1 MKKLCGLI
9 SLLCLVMISHAQVLK
24 RMADRAQRRV
34 ESNVGKKV
42 DKSVDDAMDPNKKK
56 KTDTETSDQSGTT
69 SGGTNGTNVT
79 TGTGASGTGSSTLKT
94 YGKFDFIPGEKVI
107 AMEDFSQDAIGD
119 FPDKW
124 NTNATGEL
132 VTVENRSGKWL
143 SLSKDGVYMPEF
155 ITSLPENFTLEFELM
170 VNPNFDYYSTPFN
183 IYLVNLKNK
192 KEFSNYKKYGSIER
206 DGIEISLHPLDASM
220 KIGRSGMHVWES
232 GTTVM
237 ENKIKTAQFHTPNN
251 NYAKVSIWRQKQR
264 IRVYLNEEKIYDLPR
279 AFAEGHTYNSLLFTT
294 YHSKDQDRY
303 LISNLRFAVGL
314 PNTRHKLLNEGKFV
328 TSGILFDVNS
338 ATIRGESN
346 GILKEVAAV
355 LKENPT
361 VKVKIVG
368 HTDVDG
374 DDASNLDLSKR
385 RAESVKNSLINEF
398 GIEASRLETDGKGE
412 SQPVDKSNTSEGKS
426 NNRRVEFIKL

>member
-1 MKKLCGLI
+1 MKKCWLLTGM
-9 SLLCLVMISHAQVLK
+9 LCLAIMSHSQILK

-34 ESNVGKKV
+34 ESNVDKKV
-42 DKSVDDAMDPNKKK
+42 DKSVDDAMDPKKKK
-56 KTDTETSDQSGTT
+56 KTDAETGSQSDTPT
-69 SGGTNGTNVT
+69 SSEGSTGTNGTV
-79 TGTGASGTGSSTLKT
+79 SGNTGSPSFKS

-107 AMEDFSQDAIGD
+107 VMEDFSQDAIGD

-132 VTVENRSGKWL
+132 VTVENRPGKWL

-170 VNPNFDYYSTPFN
+170 VNPNFDYYSTPFH
-183 IYLVNLKNK
+183 IYLVNLKNR

-206 DGIEISLHPLDASM
+206 DGIEISVHPLDASM
-220 KIGRSGMHVWES
+220 KIGRSGMHIWED
-232 GTTVM
+232 GKTVM
-237 ENKIKTAQFHTPNN
+237 ENRIKTAQFHTPNN
-251 NYAKVSIWRQKQR
+251 NHAKVSIWRQKQR

-338 ATIRGESN
+338 ATIKGESN

-355 LKENPT
+355 LKENPA

-368 HTDVDG
+368 HTDMDG

-385 RAESVKNSLINEF
+385 RAESVKKALASEF
-398 GIEASRLETDGKGE
+398 GIESSRLETDGKGE
-412 SQPVDKSNTSEGKS
+412 SQPVDKNNTSEGKS